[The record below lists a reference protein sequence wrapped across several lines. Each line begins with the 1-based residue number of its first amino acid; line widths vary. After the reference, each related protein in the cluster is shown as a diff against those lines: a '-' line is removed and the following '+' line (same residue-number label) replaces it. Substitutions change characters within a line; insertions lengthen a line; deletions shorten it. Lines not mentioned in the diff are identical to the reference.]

1 MAHQEVSGI
10 AAVHSPA
17 GTFAAAPASRSVKP
31 EAADDHED
39 VSVFGINGN
48 PVPGAF
54 LPVIQEKP
62 GMAGGREQTGFLQHK
77 GSAAGTVI
85 MSIIMPPVPPAQP
98 VRLVDQGIGCRNGAL
113 DLRRGISGGNGFPVV
128 QHGRLAG
135 HKVVGGKTRRSFN
148 LLLGGTGREKKAG
161 QKGTSHG
168 ESSVGRKCHKNYKLR
183 NSRPLGK
190 KIITT
195 EF

>member
-1 MAHQEVSGI
+1 
-10 AAVHSPA
+10 
-17 GTFAAAPASRSVKP
+17 
-31 EAADDHED
+31 
-39 VSVFGINGN
+39 
-48 PVPGAF
+48 
-54 LPVIQEKP
+54 
-62 GMAGGREQTGFLQHK
+62 
-77 GSAAGTVI
+77 

-98 VRLVDQGIGCRNGAL
+98 VRLVDQGIGCCNGAL

-190 KIITT
+190 KINFPRPHYMVDGGKKSAIFSPRNGCGHPFPQPPTGNPGRPGPPSMLPSQGRPVSRARRGSI
-195 EF
+195 